1 MDLILNVL
9 IVILCIF
16 VMRKSSLTF
25 DIASN
30 FLTRRMGEGI
40 KGPTINAI
48 ASSLPELMISSMFL
62 FYFKDIEGF
71 AGGLQLLLGALHLIL
86 QLFRLFP
93 FFRSILLIK
102 KLNSP

>member
-16 VMRKSSLTF
+16 VMRKTSLTF

-71 AGGLQLLLGALHLIL
+71 AGGFATIIGSSAFNIAII
-86 QLFRLFP
+86 P
-93 FFRSILLIK
+93 VVSFFRSISLIK